1 MNDAHNAATRQR
13 AFERGASAQP
23 EYDSSSW
30 LHTALLANP
39 KARGLSAF
47 AAPWSFVNGVSATWT
62 ILYCVGAV
70 STREAAM
77 RSFEAAYSLV
87 FTALGFLLVFR
98 LSRAAVRFW
107 ECRTCF
113 GNIVIGSRNFVD
125 YLLASAK
132 GREVEAI
139 EDACA
144 WLCAFAVCSKQFLRA
159 QRDVP
164 AEQLA
169 GILSEDDRLRAE
181 NARHPPLFCIMM
193 VRRAISRA
201 FGAEKGESVSDA
213 VRGESISR
221 GLNAQVDFL
230 VLNEG
235 ALERLRSTKLPMVYV
250 VHLRTFLVGYLLTM
264 PFVFASQWRWG
275 TIPAVAIVSFVLLGI
290 EGSATEC
297 EIPFSPDHAN
307 HLRMDQYIQAVLL
320 SVGSFLA
327 WDERTDAVASSLTR
341 SHGSCEQLVIEVDK
355 STLGDERK

>member
-235 ALERLRSTKLPMVYV
+235 ALERLR
-250 VHLRTFLVGYLLTM
+250 
-264 PFVFASQWRWG
+264 
-275 TIPAVAIVSFVLLGI
+275 
-290 EGSATEC
+290 
-297 EIPFSPDHAN
+297 
-307 HLRMDQYIQAVLL
+307 
-320 SVGSFLA
+320 
-327 WDERTDAVASSLTR
+327 
-341 SHGSCEQLVIEVDK
+341 
-355 STLGDERK
+355 